1 MKITKDNGD
10 QGVSSLEISNE
21 FGLNAPVNKEVIDR
35 VATSEIISDVEST
48 QKEMN
53 CQTGNLRFHE
63 MPRYMLQALSK
74 KNGIRANLTNDAM
87 ANALHSLDTVIG
99 IEMINTEKRSS
110 KRATTLEDGK
120 IIEKAI

>member
-1 MKITKDNGD
+1 MLVNT
-10 QGVSSLEISNE
+10 EI
-21 FGLNAPVNKEVIDR
+21 IDR
-35 VATSEIISDVEST
+35 VATLKIISDVEST

-74 KNGIRANLTNDAM
+74 KKGIWANNLTNGAM
-87 ANALHSLDTVIG
+87 ANALQSLDTVIG
-99 IEMINTEKRSS
+99 IEMINTEKRT
-110 KRATTLEDGK
+110 TTLEDGK